1 MGVASLSS
9 ESVPTRTLTPQEP
22 LVETLRVALS
32 KDVILVLTNPRD
44 KTFLVTWLVKE
55 WAWNVRNNVGSIL
68 FLVANQKQV
77 DLWKQFFQ
85 RTTGNEFNQL
95 KTLYLYLLMMY
106 RCSSSTINNF
116 VFFYFRPPN
125 LFRE

>member
-77 DLWKQFFQ
+77 DLWKQFFSEQ
-85 RTTGNEFNQL
+85 QVISSPENQCYPS
-95 KTLYLYLLMMY
+95 KYNLLLF
-106 RCSSSTINNF
+106 IF
-116 VFFYFRPPN
+116 HN
-125 LFRE
+125 L

>member
-32 KDVILVLTNPRD
+32 KDVILVLTNPKD
-44 KTFLVTWLVKE
+44 KTFLVTWLIKE
-55 WAWNVRNNVGSIL
+55 WAWNVRNKVGSIL

-77 DLWKQFFQ
+77 DLWKQFFLLNC
-85 RTTGNEFNQL
+85 GKL
-95 KTLYLYLLMMY
+95 K
-106 RCSSSTINNF
+106 SSQYNVGIKCVISHCHLSDMF
-116 VFFYFRPPN
+116 V
-125 LFRE
+125 

>member
-32 KDVILVLTNPRD
+32 KDVILVLTNPKD
-44 KTFLVTWLVKE
+44 KTFLVTWLIKE
-55 WAWNVRNNVGSIL
+55 WAWNVRNKVGSIL

-85 RTTGNEFNQL
+85 RTTGNDL
-95 KTLYLYLLMMY
+95 IYLWIFLVKPFMPYSFL
-106 RCSSSTINNF
+106 
-116 VFFYFRPPN
+116 
-125 LFRE
+125 E

>member
-85 RTTGNEFNQL
+85 RTTGNEFTRKSML
-95 KTLYLYLLMMY
+95 
-106 RCSSSTINNF
+106 SI
-116 VFFYFRPPN
+116 
-125 LFRE
+125 